1 MWWKLEASYRPTE
14 QYQPNHTSVEL
25 FSSTVSFP
33 LLSLS
38 LQRGEFAQK
47 PSKLVSAKHP
57 LDQPIV
63 LFFIVNIKQIDL
75 ISRSAVYQDEN
86 KQGRD
91 RGAQR
96 SWLQAEKFMFAAHL
110 HAGLIWHM

>member
-1 MWWKLEASYRPTE
+1 M

-25 FSSTVSFP
+25 FSSTVSFSF
-33 LLSLS
+33 LSLS

-63 LFFIVNIKQIDL
+63 PFFIVNIKQIDL
-75 ISRSAVYQDEN
+75 ISRSAVYTKMKTNRLGTE
-86 KQGRD
+86 GL
-91 RGAQR
+91 RGAG
-96 SWLQAEKFMFAAHL
+96 SKLKTVCL
-110 HAGLIWHM
+110 HAGPMRHIQ